1 MLVEVTRHAEDRYRQ
16 RVRGTMNA
24 RTEIASRV
32 SLAYEAGRTE
42 GGPKGEILV
51 RDRELRDLIY
61 VCRAEHGSLI
71 VITLWEDDDARARVP
86 RRFTD
91 ALREDDGA
99 VG

>member
-42 GGPKGEILV
+42 DGPKGEILV

-71 VITLWEDDDARARVP
+71 VITLWEDDDAKARVP

-91 ALREDDGA
+91 ALRDDDGA
-99 VG
+99 VA